1 MEITTKGRYAVR
13 IMVEIAKHNGEYVSV
28 QKIAD
33 SQEISVK
40 YLEKIVNILVKESL
54 LDSLRGKEGG
64 YRLTKSPKDYT
75 IGEILNAT
83 GDQTEIVSCLH
94 GTTCKRACNCETQGL
109 WSNLDAL
116 INDYLKNV
124 TLDDLL
130 KKKIKKPIL
139 KLKKTKITRQS

>member
-139 KLKKTKITRQS
+139 KLKKQR